1 MLDGRKV
8 GNHVTVRTLVR
19 TSVGPY
25 MIADVKCLMY
35 HLHFTVSYAIHMRM
49 V

>member
-1 MLDGRKV
+1 MDARKV
-8 GNHVTVRTLVR
+8 GNHVTVRTSVR

-25 MIADVKCLMY
+25 MLADVKCHIY
-35 HLHFTVSYAIHMRM
+35 HLHFTVNYAIHMRM

>member
-1 MLDGRKV
+1 MDARKV
-8 GNHVTVRTLVR
+8 GNHVTVRTSVR
-19 TSVGPY
+19 ISVGPY
-25 MIADVKCLMY
+25 MLADVQCHIY